1 MRFTGERG
9 GALRFSLLSSSLALH
24 VHAIPWRRE
33 NVEFLQKQM
42 EETPGGK
49 MREDVARNMS

>member
-1 MRFTGERG
+1 MHFGL
-9 GALRFSLLSSSLALH
+9 AYSAVHSNLALH

-49 MREDVARNMS
+49 MREDVARNTS